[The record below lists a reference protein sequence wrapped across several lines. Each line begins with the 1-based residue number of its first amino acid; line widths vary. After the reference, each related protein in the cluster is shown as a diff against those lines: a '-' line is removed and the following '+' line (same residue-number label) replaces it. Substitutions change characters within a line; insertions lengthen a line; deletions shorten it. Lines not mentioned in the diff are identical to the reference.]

1 MFKKKLTS
9 YEIKE
14 RMDIFFPE
22 LVKQCE
28 KHQCFEFEYYWEMWG
43 VTWMPWFLEI
53 NGKDT
58 TFTLN
63 DIGSEDLNFLVENG
77 SIKLIKEYEKEEM
90 KDEFDR
96 KRYEVIKTT
105 ANNV

>member
-28 KHQCFEFEYYWEMWG
+28 EHQCFEFEYYWEMWG
-43 VTWMPWFLEI
+43 VMWMPWFIEI
-53 NGKDT
+53 NGNNT
-58 TFTLN
+58 TFSLN
-63 DIGSEDLNFLVENG
+63 EIGTDDFDFLIANG
-77 SIKLIKEYEKEEM
+77 SIKLIKEYEQEEM

-96 KRYEVIKTT
+96 KRYAVIK
-105 ANNV
+105 NNS